1 MLIQQEYITHRI
13 YYTDLTCLAPK
24 TTGTIHSGSVD
35 CILSSISIEW
45 NFKRWRRGSPAPTQV
60 QHITSAASRSS
71 FSAAFFS
78 IRYRFSSTD
87 ESSPVSSLSC
97 CNFWSSVLLWRKK
110 WHEKFQYAGL
120 LLLIIDM
127 NTTGRITVKAGRR
140 LSTRSYL
147 WTVMTQGHFCVM
159 WYWTKA
165 HKSTQDKQDYEL

>member
-1 MLIQQEYITHRI
+1 MTLHLNARAQARTHTHTHTPTPTVYLHYPNHILYLCTQLNVSSCLYSWRMLRHMIQQEHVTDRI
-13 YYTDLTCLAPK
+13 YYKDLTCFAPK

-97 CNFWSSVLLWRKK
+97 CNFWSSVLL
-110 WHEKFQYAGL
+110 
-120 LLLIIDM
+120 
-127 NTTGRITVKAGRR
+127 
-140 LSTRSYL
+140 
-147 WTVMTQGHFCVM
+147 
-159 WYWTKA
+159 
-165 HKSTQDKQDYEL
+165 